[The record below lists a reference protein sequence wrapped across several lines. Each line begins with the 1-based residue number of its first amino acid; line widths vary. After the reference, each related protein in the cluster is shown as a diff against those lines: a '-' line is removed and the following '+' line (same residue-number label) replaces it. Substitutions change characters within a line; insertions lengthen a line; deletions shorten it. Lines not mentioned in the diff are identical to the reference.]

1 MGLRLALQPP
11 WVRFLVWAPI
21 AAVLFGG
28 GTRLMSRSIWST
40 VIVAIV
46 FGVFLAASFT
56 YGTQRMYTALTEAVG
71 GLDQAERSQAI
82 AAVTHG
88 VVPADQKVRSA
99 AVRLG
104 WAYLGGKSADQL
116 KRQERRN
123 WIASAV
129 LVAAGIA
136 LAIMDSDQHLY
147 FLVLVLILLVVL
159 PLGVLRTRRIQR
171 NVALLGED
179 PISR

>member
-21 AAVLFGG
+21 GAVLFGG

-88 VVPADQKVRSA
+88 VVPADQRCGPRRSGLA
-99 AVRLG
+99 GPTWVASPLINSSG
-104 WAYLGGKSADQL
+104 
-116 KRQERRN
+116 RN
-123 WIASAV
+123 D
-129 LVAAGIA
+129 GT
-136 LAIMDSDQHLY
+136 
-147 FLVLVLILLVVL
+147 
-159 PLGVLRTRRIQR
+159 G
-171 NVALLGED
+171 
-179 PISR
+179 

>member
-1 MGLRLALQPP
+1 MH
-11 WVRFLVWAPI
+11 
-21 AAVLFGG
+21 
-28 GTRLMSRSIWST
+28 
-40 VIVAIV
+40 
-46 FGVFLAASFT
+46 
-56 YGTQRMYTALTEAVG
+56 TALTGAVG

-99 AVRLG
+99 ALRLG

-136 LAIMDSDQHLY
+136 LAIMDSEQRLY
-147 FLVLVLILLVVL
+147 FLVLVLFLLVVL
-159 PLGVLRTRRIQR
+159 PLGCYALDGFNAMSHCLAKTRFPGRATAIGLIADTAR
-171 NVALLGED
+171 PLARRAATRSPRG
-179 PISR
+179 ISSGIGIGSWGLSPGGGAS

>member
-1 MGLRLALQPP
+1 
-11 WVRFLVWAPI
+11 
-21 AAVLFGG
+21 
-28 GTRLMSRSIWST
+28 MSRSIWST
-40 VIVAIV
+40 VIAAIF

-56 YGTQRMYTALTEAVG
+56 YGTQRMHTALTEAVG

-88 VVPADQKVRSA
+88 VVPTDQKVRSA

-116 KRQERRN
+116 KRQERRT

-129 LVAAGIA
+129 LVAAGIG
-136 LAIMDSDQHLY
+136 LAIMDSEQRLY
-147 FLVLVLILLVVL
+147 FLVLVLFLLVVL
-159 PLGVLRTRRIQR
+159 PLGVLRTRRIQH